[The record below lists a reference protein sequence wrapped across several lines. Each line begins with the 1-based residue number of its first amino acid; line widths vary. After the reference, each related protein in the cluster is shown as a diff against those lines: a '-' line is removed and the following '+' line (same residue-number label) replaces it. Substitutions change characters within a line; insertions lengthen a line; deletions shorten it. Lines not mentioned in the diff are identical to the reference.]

1 MMLLAGT
8 SYGLVTPLVKM
19 AIAHGIP
26 VTKLTVSQY
35 PVSIILLWF
44 GALGTKKRVP
54 IAKARKKEIA
64 YMALLG
70 VIGAAA
76 SLSYYHSLAFVP
88 GAVGIVLLFQF
99 AWILPVINGLIRR
112 QWPKKHEQLA
122 IAIIVIGTV
131 FAAGPAKWHFP
142 LWAVGLGLMAATL
155 YALSLLLSGQIVGQ
169 LSAWQRASIS
179 TSVSFVVVLL
189 AGQPWQTPQELFSL
203 KIWTW
208 GTVIGLFSLTIPL
221 IAIYVSA
228 PKLPPA
234 LTGILAAWELPVAVI
249 LSSLW
254 LRESVDLSRW
264 LGILLILGGIAFS
277 SVVPALVENSPR
289 RYQPHPIY
297 PQTKSE

>member
-1 MMLLAGT
+1 MLLAGT
-8 SYGLVTPLVKM
+8 SYGLVTPLIKM

-26 VTKLTVSQY
+26 VSKLTVSQY
-35 PVSIILLWF
+35 PVSIILLWL
-44 GALGTKKRVP
+44 GALATKKRVSL
-54 IAKARKKEIA
+54 AKAGKKEVT

-112 QWPKKHEQLA
+112 QWPKKHEQIA
-122 IAIIVIGTV
+122 IAIIVVGTV
-131 FAAGPAKWHFP
+131 FAAGPAQWHFP
-142 LWAVGLGLMAATL
+142 LWAVGLGLLAATL
-155 YALSLLLSGQIVGQ
+155 YALSLLLSGHIVGQ

-189 AGQPWQTPQELFSL
+189 AEQPWHAPQDLFSL
-203 KIWTW
+203 NIWAW
-208 GTVIGLFSLTIPL
+208 GTLVGLFSLTIPL

-228 PKLPPA
+228 PGLPAA

-254 LRESVDLSRW
+254 LQESVDLSRW

-277 SVVPALVENSPR
+277 SVMPVLIENPAR
-289 RYQPHPIY
+289 RYRTHQIY